1 MRAAVGLGGAV
12 GTLGRYVP
20 ELRLAPRDPA
30 VLPAVTLGINPAGAL
45 LLGAVMTLALE
56 VWPPTR
62 LARPFL
68 AIGLIGAFTT
78 MSSFALETVR
88 MLRAGPML
96 GALVYVALSV
106 GGGLVAV
113 LLGAVMARS
122 LAALRRRG
130 RG

>member
-1 MRAAVGLGGAV
+1 MRAAVGVGGAV
-12 GTLGRYVP
+12 GTLGRYVL

-30 VLPAVTLGINPAGAL
+30 VLPLVTLGINLEGAF
-45 LLGAVMTLALE
+45 LLGAVMTLVLE

-88 MLRAGPML
+88 MLGAGAVL
-96 GALVYVALSV
+96 GAFVYVALSL
-106 GGGLVAV
+106 GGGLVAA
-113 LLGAVMARS
+113 LLGVVMARS

-130 RG
+130 RR